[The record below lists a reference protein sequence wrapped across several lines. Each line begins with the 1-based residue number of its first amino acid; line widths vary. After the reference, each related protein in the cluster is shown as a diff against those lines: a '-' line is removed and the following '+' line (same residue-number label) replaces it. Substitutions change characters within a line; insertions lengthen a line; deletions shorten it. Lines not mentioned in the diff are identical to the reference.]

1 MQEFRVFYRSDAT
14 RNAMMRVEANS
25 SFHARFAFLRA
36 INEPRDIHS
45 KVTYPQLDT
54 IVVAVYGTTNITEVI
69 NV

>member
-1 MQEFRVFYRSDAT
+1 
-14 RNAMMRVEANS
+14 MMRVEANS